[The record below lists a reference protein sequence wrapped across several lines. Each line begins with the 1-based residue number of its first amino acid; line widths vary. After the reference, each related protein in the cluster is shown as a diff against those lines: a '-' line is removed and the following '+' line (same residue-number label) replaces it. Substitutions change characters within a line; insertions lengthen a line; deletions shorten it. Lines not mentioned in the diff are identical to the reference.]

1 MLNTEKGS
9 SQKNNENP
17 NPQSTARQS
26 TNPPMRAPEGEDP
39 LGNASYELRAE
50 GLKSKKTEKS
60 KGLLCPSLWLG
71 LGRLWF
77 PVHWRPLAGH
87 RKQSP
92 MHRCGAPGPTWFAKI
107 GCRRLR
113 VSSRV

>member
-77 PVHWRPLAGH
+77 PVHWRATG
-87 RKQSP
+87 
-92 MHRCGAPGPTWFAKI
+92 
-107 GCRRLR
+107 
-113 VSSRV
+113 SSRLCTAAARRGRPGSLKLAAAASVCRPESS

>member
-1 MLNTEKGS
+1 
-9 SQKNNENP
+9 
-17 NPQSTARQS
+17 
-26 TNPPMRAPEGEDP
+26 MRAPEGEDP